1 MKRNKH
7 VDIVIPIYNAFE
19 DLQICVESLKKN
31 TDLSVHRLILINDNS
46 PDERIY
52 PYLEEQKSEHILVF
66 HNEKNQGFSA
76 NINLGMSQS
85 SENDVLL
92 LNSDTVVTKNWVE
105 NMLKC
110 AYSSETIGTVTPL
123 SNNATL
129 CSVPVFCEENRLPDY
144 LTIDQAAEV
153 VERVSFCDYPRI
165 TVAHGF
171 CMLVK
176 REVIEKIGGFDAE
189 TFQRGYGE
197 ENDFCNRAEQAG
209 YIHAMCDNVYIY
221 HSGTKSF
228 ISKEKE
234 KLIQQHEKILEDR
247 YPVQMHNN
255 AVYCRDNPNKY
266 ICDNVDLFFKLSNGK
281 KNILYVLHSD
291 FKAGRNDNI
300 GGTQFHVRDLKDGL
314 SKENNVFVLARNVET
329 LCLTIYCDGKEYEFA
344 FYVGKADDIMLDS
357 NREIRKVLDT
367 ILEAFAIDVV
377 HVHHIIGLSFDIF
390 MLAKE
395 KNIPLVL
402 TCHDFYYICPTVRLL
417 SKDGKACCEKDTKQ
431 CKKCLRDTAGLI
443 ETVDYLTM
451 WRMRIRKILDTC
463 SKVVFP
469 SENAKAHYMEIYPE
483 FEEKYTVIEH
493 GMDNAPQISVDG
505 TFPMELREEFTFDI
519 DKIEEHGSN
528 YLLKGWVNAYQMN
541 PLTEVFYLRTVNEAG
556 KESYIPVNLSSIDYT
571 KGIVARIECMLPD
584 NSDFMGKFNAE
595 LILCDGETIYRS
607 QTEAKSMHLKEKKE
621 KYKLRVA
628 FIGGLSV
635 AKGSQ
640 IVKNIIRTGA
650 EDIHWFT
657 FGTIGDADL
666 HNIQKKNYTEIG
678 TYHSRDLKMLM
689 DLHKID
695 VIGIVSIWPETYSYT
710 LSEAIV
716 NNRSAIVTDIGAP
729 GDRMKEYQCG
739 YTVSFANAVGEFQ
752 NHVNELKDHPE
763 MLQNIT
769 EKATKQ
775 QLKTIEQ
782 MVEEYRELYFKLEE
796 GQSKSLTGQ
805 YNRKF
810 IYQAYVKEN
819 ADEEIQSGQI
829 TAANEV
835 WIREAK
841 EYQILKSTLTYQLM
855 VKLIHMRF
863 PFKKQIM
870 DVIYKMRKNK

>member
-1 MKRNKH
+1 MMKNKH
-7 VDIVIPIYNAFE
+7 VDIIIPIYNAFE
-19 DLQICVESLKKN
+19 DLQICMASLKKY
-31 TDLSVHRLILINDNS
+31 TDFENHRLILINDNS
-46 PDERIY
+46 PDERIR
-52 PYLEEQKSEHILVF
+52 PYLDAQKSEHVLVF

-76 NINLGMSQS
+76 NINLGMGQS

-92 LNSDTVVTKNWVE
+92 LNSDTVVTKNWIE
-105 NMLKC
+105 KMLKC
-110 AYSSETIGTVTPL
+110 AYSSATIGTVTPL

-129 CSVPVFCEENRLPDY
+129 CSVPVFCDENRLPEY
-144 LTIDQAAEV
+144 LTIDRAAEV

-171 CMLVK
+171 CMFIK

-255 AVYCRDNPNKY
+255 AVYCRDNPNRH

-281 KNILYVLHSD
+281 KNILYILHSD
-291 FKAGRNDNI
+291 FKVGRNDNI

-314 SKENNVFVLARNVET
+314 SRENNVFVLARNVET
-329 LCLTIYCDGKEYEFA
+329 LCLTAYCDGEEYEFA

-357 NREIRKVLDT
+357 NREIRKVLDN
-367 ILEAFAIDVV
+367 ILEAFSIDLI

-390 MLAKE
+390 DLAKE
-395 KNIPLVL
+395 KQIPLVL

-417 SKDGKACCEKDTKQ
+417 SKDGTPCCGAYSDQ
-431 CKKCLRDTAGLI
+431 CKKCLRDTTGLI
-443 ETVDYLTM
+443 ETVEYLTM
-451 WRMRIRKILDTC
+451 WRQRIRRIFGDC

-469 SENAKAHYMEIYPE
+469 SENAKSHYLEVYPE
-483 FEEKYTVIEH
+483 FAEKYAVMEH
-493 GMDNAPQISVDG
+493 GMDNAPQISVSSAL
-505 TFPMELREEFTFDI
+505 PKEEREEFTFDI
-519 DKIEEHGSN
+519 EKVEESGSN
-528 YLLKGWVNAYQMN
+528 YLLKGWVNAYCMDMRK
-541 PLTEVFYLRTVNEAG
+541 EVFYLKISG
-556 KESYIPVNLSSIDYT
+556 ESGTENYIPVHLSSIDYT
-571 KGIVARIECMLPD
+571 KGTVARIDCILPD
-584 NSDFMGKFNAE
+584 EPEFFGKVNAE
-595 LILCDGETIYRS
+595 LVLCDGEKVYTS
-607 QTEAKSMHLKEKKE
+607 QTEAKTLHLKEKKE

-640 IVKNIIRTGA
+640 LVKKIITGGA
-650 EDIHWFT
+650 DDIHWFT

-666 HNIQKKNYTEIG
+666 HNIRKKNYTEIG
-678 TYHSRDLKMLM
+678 TYHSRDLKLLM

-716 NNRSAIVTDIGAP
+716 NNRPAIVTDIGAP

-739 YTVSFANAVGEFQ
+739 YTVSLNHAAEEFLA
-752 NHVNELKDHPE
+752 HTEELKNQPE
-763 MLQNIT
+763 LLQNLK
-769 EKATKQ
+769 EKATAL
-775 QLKTIEQ
+775 QLKTTEQ
-782 MVEEYRELYFKLEE
+782 MVAEYKELYQTLEDDSS
-796 GQSKSLTGQ
+796 QHKTGQ
-805 YNRKF
+805 YDHRFIFQSYIRKS
-810 IYQAYVKEN
+810 
-819 ADEEIQSGQI
+819 ADGEEVPSGQI

-841 EYQILKSTLTYQLM
+841 EYQVLKTTLTYQIIM
-855 VKLIHMRF
+855 KLINMRF

-870 DVIYKMRKNK
+870 DFVYKMRKN

>member
-19 DLQICVESLKKN
+19 DLQICVESLKKH

-52 PYLEEQKSEHILVF
+52 PYLEEQKSDHILVF

-153 VERVSFCDYPRI
+153 VERISFCDYPRI

-390 MLAKE
+390 TLAKE

-417 SKDGKACCEKDTKQ
+417 SKDGKACCKEDTKQ
-431 CKKCLRDTAGLI
+431 CKKCLRDTTGLI

-493 GMDNAPQISVDG
+493 GMDNAPQTSVDG
-505 TFPMELREEFTFDI
+505 TFPMEQREEFTFDI

-541 PLTEVFYLRTVNEAG
+541 PLTEVFYLRIVNEAG

-650 EDIHWFT
+650 DDIHWFT

-678 TYHSRDLKMLM
+678 TYQSRDLKMLI

-716 NNRSAIVTDIGAP
+716 NNRPAIVTDIGAP

-810 IYQAYVKEN
+810 IYQSYVKEN
-819 ADEEIQSGQI
+819 ADEEIQTGQI

-855 VKLIHMRF
+855 IKLIHMRF

>member
-52 PYLEEQKSEHILVF
+52 PYLEEQKSDHILVF

-129 CSVPVFCEENRLPDY
+129 CSVPIFCEENRLPDY

-234 KLIQQHEKILEDR
+234 KLIQQHERILEDR

-291 FKAGRNDNI
+291 FKVGRNDNI

-390 MLAKE
+390 TLSKE

-417 SKDGKACCEKDTKQ
+417 SKDGKACCKEDTKQ

-493 GMDNAPQISVDG
+493 GMDNAPQTSVDG

-571 KGIVARIECMLPD
+571 KGIVARVECMLPD
-584 NSDFMGKFNAE
+584 DPDFRGKICAE

-607 QTEAKSMHLKEKKE
+607 QTEEKSIHLKEKKE

-650 EDIHWFT
+650 DDIHWFT

-678 TYHSRDLKMLM
+678 TYHSRDLKMLI

-716 NNRSAIVTDIGAP
+716 NNRPAIVTDIGAP

-739 YTVSFANAVGEFQ
+739 YTVSLTNAVGEFQ
-752 NHVNELKDHPE
+752 KHVNELKDHPE

-855 VKLIHMRF
+855 IKLIHMRF

>member
-19 DLQICVESLKKN
+19 DLQICVESLKKH

-52 PYLEEQKSEHILVF
+52 PYLEEQKSDHILVF

-153 VERVSFCDYPRI
+153 VERISFCDYPRI

-234 KLIQQHEKILEDR
+234 KLIQQHERILEDR

-291 FKAGRNDNI
+291 FKVGRNDNI

-357 NREIRKVLDT
+357 NREIRRVLDT

-390 MLAKE
+390 TLSKE

-417 SKDGKACCEKDTKQ
+417 SKDGKACCKEDTKQ

-443 ETVDYLTM
+443 ETVEYLTM
-451 WRMRIRKILDTC
+451 WRIRIRKILDTC

-493 GMDNAPQISVDG
+493 GMDNAPQTSVDG

-571 KGIVARIECMLPD
+571 KGIVARVECMLPD
-584 NSDFMGKFNAE
+584 DPDFRGKICAE

-607 QTEAKSMHLKEKKE
+607 QTEEKSIHLKEKKE

-650 EDIHWFT
+650 DDIHWFT

-678 TYHSRDLKMLM
+678 TYHSRDLKMLI

-716 NNRSAIVTDIGAP
+716 NNRPAIVTDIGAP
-729 GDRMKEYQCG
+729 GDRMKEYRCG
-739 YTVSFANAVGEFQ
+739 YTVSLANAVGEFQ
-752 NHVNELKDHPE
+752 KHVNELKDHPE

-810 IYQAYVKEN
+810 IYQSYVKEN
-819 ADEEIQSGQI
+819 ADEEIQTGQI

-855 VKLIHMRF
+855 IKLIHMRF

>member
-1 MKRNKH
+1 MKNKH
-7 VDIVIPIYNAFE
+7 VDIIIPIYNAFE
-19 DLQICVESLKKN
+19 DLQICMESLKKY
-31 TDLSVHRLILINDNS
+31 TDFENHRLILINDNS
-46 PDERIY
+46 PDERIR
-52 PYLEEQKSEHILVF
+52 PYLDAQKSEHVLVF

-76 NINLGMSQS
+76 NINLGMRQS

-92 LNSDTVVTKNWVE
+92 LNSDTVVTKNWIE
-105 NMLKC
+105 KMLKC
-110 AYSSETIGTVTPL
+110 AYSSATIGTVTPL

-129 CSVPVFCEENRLPDY
+129 CSVPVFCDENRLPDY
-144 LTIDQAAEV
+144 LTIDRAAEV

-171 CMLVK
+171 CMFIK

-255 AVYCRDNPNKY
+255 AVYCRDNPNRH
-266 ICDNVDLFFKLSNGK
+266 ICDNVDLFFKLANGK
-281 KNILYVLHSD
+281 KNILYILHSD
-291 FKAGRNDNI
+291 FKVGRNDNI

-314 SKENNVFVLARNVET
+314 SRENNVFVLARNVET
-329 LCLTIYCDGKEYEFA
+329 LCLTAYCDGEEYEFA

-357 NREIRKVLDT
+357 NREIRKVLDN
-367 ILEAFAIDVV
+367 ILEAFSIDLI

-390 MLAKE
+390 DLAKE
-395 KNIPLVL
+395 KQIPLVL

-417 SKDGKACCEKDTKQ
+417 SKDGTPCCGAHSDQ
-431 CKKCLRDTAGLI
+431 CKKCLRDTTGLI
-443 ETVDYLTM
+443 ETVEYLTM
-451 WRMRIRKILDTC
+451 WRQRICRIFGDC
-463 SKVVFP
+463 SKIVFP
-469 SENAKAHYMEIYPE
+469 SENAKSHYLEVYPE
-483 FEEKYTVIEH
+483 FAEKYAVMEH
-493 GMDNAPQISVDG
+493 GMENTPQISVSSAL
-505 TFPMELREEFTFDI
+505 PKEEREEFTFDI
-519 DKIEEHGSN
+519 EKVEESGSN
-528 YLLKGWVNAYQMN
+528 YLLKGWVNAYRMD
-541 PLTEVFYLRTVNEAG
+541 TRKEVFYLKVSG
-556 KESYIPVNLSSIDYT
+556 ESGMENYIPVHLSSIDYT
-571 KGIVARIECMLPD
+571 KGTVARIDCILPD
-584 NSDFMGKFNAE
+584 EPEFFGKIKAE
-595 LILCDGETIYRS
+595 LVLCDGEKIYTS
-607 QTEAKSMHLKEKKE
+607 QTEAKALHLKEKKE

-640 IVKNIIRTGA
+640 LVKKIISGGA
-650 EDIHWFT
+650 DDIHWFT

-666 HNIQKKNYTEIG
+666 HNIRKKNYTEIG
-678 TYHSRDLKMLM
+678 TYHSRDLKLLM

-695 VIGIVSIWPETYSYT
+695 IIGIVSIWPETYSYT

-716 NNRSAIVTDIGAP
+716 NNRPAIVTDIGAP
-729 GDRMKEYQCG
+729 GDRMREYQCG
-739 YTVSFANAVGEFQ
+739 YTVSLNRAAEEFLA
-752 NHVNELKDHPE
+752 HTEELENQPE
-763 MLQNIT
+763 QLQNLK
-769 EKATKQ
+769 EKATAL
-775 QLKTIEQ
+775 QLKTTEQ
-782 MVEEYRELYFKLEE
+782 MVAEYKELYQTLEDDSSQHKT
-796 GQSKSLTGQ
+796 GPYDHRFIFQSYIRKS
-805 YNRKF
+805 
-810 IYQAYVKEN
+810 
-819 ADEEIQSGQI
+819 ADGEEVPSGQI

-841 EYQILKSTLTYQLM
+841 EYQVLKTTLTYQIVM
-855 VKLIHMRF
+855 KLINMRF

-870 DVIYKMRKNK
+870 DFVYKMRKN

>member
-19 DLQICVESLKKN
+19 DLQICVESLKKH

-52 PYLEEQKSEHILVF
+52 PYLEEQKSDHILVF

-153 VERVSFCDYPRI
+153 VERISFCDYPRI

-291 FKAGRNDNI
+291 FKVGRNDNI

-344 FYVGKADDIMLDS
+344 FYAGKADDIMLDS
-357 NREIRKVLDT
+357 NREIRRVLDT

-390 MLAKE
+390 TLAKE

-417 SKDGKACCEKDTKQ
+417 SKDGKACCKEDTKQ
-431 CKKCLRDTAGLI
+431 CKKCLRDTTGLI

-493 GMDNAPQISVDG
+493 GMDNAPQTSVDG

-571 KGIVARIECMLPD
+571 KGIVARVECMMPD
-584 NSDFMGKFNAE
+584 DPDFRGKICAE

-607 QTEAKSMHLKEKKE
+607 QTEEKSIHLKEKKE

-650 EDIHWFT
+650 DDIHWFT

-678 TYHSRDLKMLM
+678 TYHSRDLKMLI

-716 NNRSAIVTDIGAP
+716 NNRPAIVTDIGAP
-729 GDRMKEYQCG
+729 GDRMKEYRCG
-739 YTVSFANAVGEFQ
+739 YTVSLANAVGEFQ
-752 NHVNELKDHPE
+752 KHVNELKDHPE

-810 IYQAYVKEN
+810 IYQSYVKEN
-819 ADEEIQSGQI
+819 ADEEIQTGQI

-855 VKLIHMRF
+855 IKLIHMRF

>member
-7 VDIVIPIYNAFE
+7 VDIVIPIYNAYE

-52 PYLEEQKSEHILVF
+52 PYLEEQKSDHILVF

-129 CSVPVFCEENRLPDY
+129 CSVPIFCEENRLPDY

-234 KLIQQHEKILEDR
+234 KLIQQHERILEDR

-291 FKAGRNDNI
+291 FKVGRNDNI

-344 FYVGKADDIMLDS
+344 FYVGKADAIMLDS

-390 MLAKE
+390 TLAKE

-417 SKDGKACCEKDTKQ
+417 SKDGKACCKEDTKQ

-451 WRMRIRKILDTC
+451 WRLRIRKILDTC

-505 TFPMELREEFTFDI
+505 TFPMEQREEFTFDI

-556 KESYIPVNLSSIDYT
+556 KENYIPVNLSSIDYT
-571 KGIVARIECMLPD
+571 KGIVARVECMLPED
-584 NSDFMGKFNAE
+584 PDFRGKICAE
-595 LILCDGETIYRS
+595 LILCDGKTIYRS
-607 QTEAKSMHLKEKKE
+607 QTEEKSIHLKEKKE

-650 EDIHWFT
+650 DDIHWFT

-678 TYHSRDLKMLM
+678 TYQSRDLKMLI

-716 NNRSAIVTDIGAP
+716 NNRPAIVTDIGAP

-739 YTVSFANAVGEFQ
+739 YTVSLANAVGEFQ
-752 NHVNELKDHPE
+752 NYVNELKDHPE

-782 MVEEYRELYFKLEE
+782 MIEEYRELYFKLEE

-810 IYQAYVKEN
+810 IYQSYVKEN

-855 VKLIHMRF
+855 IKLIHMRF

>member
-19 DLQICVESLKKN
+19 DLQICVESLKKH

-52 PYLEEQKSEHILVF
+52 PYLEEQKSDHILVF

-153 VERVSFCDYPRI
+153 VERISFCDYPRI

-417 SKDGKACCEKDTKQ
+417 SKDGKACCKEDTKQ
-431 CKKCLRDTAGLI
+431 CKKCLRDTTGLI
-443 ETVDYLTM
+443 ETVEYLTM

-493 GMDNAPQISVDG
+493 GMDNAPQTSVDG
-505 TFPMELREEFTFDI
+505 TFPMEQREEFTFDI

-541 PLTEVFYLRTVNEAG
+541 PLTEVFYLRIVNEAG

-650 EDIHWFT
+650 DDIHWFT

-678 TYHSRDLKMLM
+678 TYQSRDLKMLI

-716 NNRSAIVTDIGAP
+716 NNRPAIVTDIGAP

-810 IYQAYVKEN
+810 IYQSYVKEN
-819 ADEEIQSGQI
+819 ADEEIQTGQI

-855 VKLIHMRF
+855 IKLIHMRF

>member
-144 LTIDQAAEV
+144 LTIDQAAKV
-153 VERVSFCDYPRI
+153 VERISFCDYPRI

-234 KLIQQHEKILEDR
+234 KLIQQHERILEDR

-266 ICDNVDLFFKLSNGK
+266 ICDNVDLFFMLSNGK

-291 FKAGRNDNI
+291 FKVGRNDNI

-357 NREIRKVLDT
+357 NREIRRVLDT

-390 MLAKE
+390 TLSKE

-417 SKDGKACCEKDTKQ
+417 SKDGKACCKEDTKQ

-493 GMDNAPQISVDG
+493 GMNNAPQISVDG
-505 TFPMELREEFTFDI
+505 TFPREQREEFTFDI

-571 KGIVARIECMLPD
+571 KGIVARVECMLPD
-584 NSDFMGKFNAE
+584 DPDFRGKICAE

-607 QTEAKSMHLKEKKE
+607 QTEEKSIHLKEKKE

-678 TYHSRDLKMLM
+678 TYHSRDLKMLI

-739 YTVSFANAVGEFQ
+739 YTVSLANAVGEFQ
-752 NHVNELKDHPE
+752 KHVNELKDHPE